1 MPEAPGDR
9 DTGPVLLRTAIG
21 RYPHTVAL
29 RDGKIS
35 SKLLRFDFADMPT
48 INRAF
53 APMVRE
59 QRFDVSEMA
68 IATFLQAKAYGKPLV
83 LLPVVLSA
91 RFQEPAL
98 LCRSDSDIGGP
109 HDLVGRRVGVR
120 AYSQTTG
127 VWLRGILADAH
138 GVRPRDI
145 HWITF
150 EDAHVAE
157 YRDPTWVERAP
168 TGTDLVGMLRQGEL
182 DAVIVGNELPNDAS
196 LRTVF
201 PDPEA
206 CRRRIL
212 ASAWLRADQSPTDGA
227 RRARPSPA
235 GRRRR
240 TRAPVPQGE
249 GHGTL
254 TAPWPGR
261 LWLGTCRSCPGDQPC
276 PALRARTGLVA
287 APVAPCRCLA
297 GAERGRGDAGLSQA
311 IANMCRS
318 R

>member
-1 MPEAPGDR
+1 MPERTGDR
-9 DTGPVLLRTAIG
+9 DSEPVLLRTAIA
-21 RYPHTVAL
+21 RYPHTAAL
-29 RDGKIS
+29 RDGEIPS
-35 SKLLRFDFADMPT
+35 TLLRFDFADMPT

-59 QRFDVSEMA
+59 RRFDVSEMA
-68 IATFLQAKAYGKPLV
+68 IATFLQAKAYGKSLV

-98 LCRSDSDIGGP
+98 LCRSDSDVGGP
-109 HDLVGRRVGVR
+109 HDLAGRRVGVR

-168 TGTDLVGMLRQGEL
+168 AGRNLMGMLRQGEL

-206 CRRRIL
+206 AAAAFWHRHRFVPINHLLTVPGELAHRRPDVIAELVRL
-212 ASAWLRADQSPTDGA
+212 FRKAKAMA
-227 RRARPSPA
+227 PSPA
-235 GRRRR
+235 HGHDAYPSGRAAL
-240 TRAPVPQGE
+240 APAIS
-249 GHGTL
+249 L
-254 TAPWPGR
+254 
-261 LWLGTCRSCPGDQPC
+261 
-276 PALRARTGLVA
+276 ALRYALEQGLL
-287 APVAPCRCLA
+287 PRHLDLA
-297 GAERGRGDAGLSQA
+297 DVWQGLSA
-311 IANMCRS
+311 EEGTAA
-318 R
+318 